1 MADTPRPARRDWS
14 VFGIVA
20 AEVRGENCLPCK
32 QSSLEFAFAA
42 LRNSAFLPKAN
53 CGNKLG
59 KKDLMLR
66 NNHLEA
72 IRKPGLPWLPIL
84 VHDVRSPRTKECTH
98 ANFDTDVV

>member
-42 LRNSAFLPKAN
+42 LRNS
-53 CGNKLG
+53 LG

-66 NNHLEA
+66 NNHLD
-72 IRKPGLPWLPIL
+72 IR
-84 VHDVRSPRTKECTH
+84 
-98 ANFDTDVV
+98 